1 MYMVVVCGGYVPV
14 CTRSVCGVCVRC
26 MRCARGECGVRVR
39 CVRCT
44 RAVCAV
50 CACGV
55 CVRCVRCLL
64 CVRAV
69 CVCVCCGV
77 CSVCEVWAGGVCV
90 CVLCDL
96 RFEAVR
102 YRDFSEAG
110 ALDAMAQIEGG
121 HCFWIEVGGR
131 TTSEQPM

>member
-1 MYMVVVCGGYVPV
+1 M
-14 CTRSVCGVCVRC
+14 
-26 MRCARGECGVRVR
+26 
-39 CVRCT
+39 
-44 RAVCAV
+44 
-50 CACGV
+50 
-55 CVRCVRCLL
+55 
-64 CVRAV
+64 
-69 CVCVCCGV
+69 
-77 CSVCEVWAGGVCV
+77 CV